1 MIRKTLLAIFLLII
15 SSNAYAN
22 CDYTDVV
29 LIDNENNK
37 IQTECIRIK
46 NNKYHVFV
54 SNAKGEVME
63 SIYLKNEVS
72 DIITIEEI
80 EAEMKVKSMY
90 ISPLI

>member
-1 MIRKTLLAIFLLII
+1 MIRKILLTASLLIL

-22 CDYTDVV
+22 CDYSDAV

-37 IQTECIRIK
+37 IYAECLKIK
-46 NNKYHVFV
+46 NNKYHVFT
-54 SNAKGEVME
+54 SNAKGEIME
-63 SIYLKNEVS
+63 SVYSKNEIS
-72 DIITIEEI
+72 DFITIEDI